1 MKLANRASEDLY
13 LHLITI
19 ENLPFF
25 HHVIRPTASQ
35 INICLL
41 SDVGVLK
48 ELSISVGVIA
58 SVIPF
63 LPFGGLLT
71 LILT

>member
-1 MKLANRASEDLY
+1 M
-13 LHLITI
+13 
-19 ENLPFF
+19 PFL

-48 ELSISVGVIA
+48 ELSINVGAIA
-58 SVIPF
+58 SVI
-63 LPFGGLLT
+63 LLLSFGGLLT